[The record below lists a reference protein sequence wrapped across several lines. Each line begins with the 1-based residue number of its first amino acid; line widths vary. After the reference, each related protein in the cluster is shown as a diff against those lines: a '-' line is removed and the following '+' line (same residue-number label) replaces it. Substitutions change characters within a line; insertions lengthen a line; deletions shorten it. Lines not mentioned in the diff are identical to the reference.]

1 VKSVWIPPDPA
12 SQLPESLTPEQIQ
25 QVVVANQ
32 PAIVSCIKRF
42 KDTVPGVSGGKF
54 VVRWFVQPDGST
66 YGQMVETRELRG
78 TPLGTCIE
86 RLVPGWKFPKHRVKQ
101 QTPVRFPFIF

>member
-1 VKSVWIPPDPA
+1 
-12 SQLPESLTPEQIQ
+12 LPESLTPEQIQ
-25 QVVVANQ
+25 RVVVANQ

-54 VVRWFVQPDGST
+54 VVRWFVHPDGST
-66 YGQMVETRELRG
+66 YGQLVETRELRG

-101 QTPVRFPFIF
+101 QEPVRFPFIF